1 MKRTKVLAAVCA
13 SLFICFPLLEL
24 LLNDIDVLG
33 SVSYRIWLMFLYIPG
48 AVGILLG
55 AYYLERTKVY
65 KLPLIFMFLFGI
77 WCIVCTAQSETLTL
91 SLFGFVPMSDS
102 VSVYLA
108 YFGMIMLGLILG
120 SDKKYALIVGKIF
133 IATTLFISILSII
146 DSPKFSNMFVNEATN
161 CFHYQGVY
169 FNTNQMG
176 YHLSVALIINAYF
189 LENSKNKVEKII
201 YLVAFAILTNMLILN
216 NTMGAYLA
224 VTLTLIFAVIW
235 SFINRESNKKLPLL
249 ALGAF
254 IVISA
259 ISCLYCDNVINNFSS
274 MFGDVTTLI
283 EDDST
288 TDEIDSIGSSRGR
301 LWIRAFSF
309 IKVSPIF
316 GFGLQGVGFSSHNMF
331 LQIGM
336 YTGIPGLALYL
347 AILLS
352 GVVKLIIMRKT
363 ISPLTKACAFTVISY
378 LISGF
383 FGVTV
388 FYTAPYFYLVL
399 GVCLAGLTKQEEN
412 NKALGET

>member
-1 MKRTKVLAAVCA
+1 MKRTKILAAVCA

-24 LLNDIDVLG
+24 LLNDADVLG

-133 IATTLFISILSII
+133 IAMTLFISILSII
-146 DSPKFSNMFVNEATN
+146 DSPKLFNMFVNEATN

-254 IVISA
+254 IVIST

-283 EDDST
+283 EDDSA

-399 GVCLAGLTKQEEN
+399 GVCLAGLTKQEETTR
-412 NKALGET
+412 ALGES

>member
-1 MKRTKVLAAVCA
+1 MKRTKILAAVSAC
-13 SLFICFPLLEL
+13 LFICFPALEL
-24 LLNDIDVLG
+24 LLNDTDVLG

-48 AVGILLG
+48 AIGILLG
-55 AYYLERTKVY
+55 TYYLGKVKIY
-65 KLPLIFMFLFGI
+65 KVPFIFMFLFGI
-77 WCIVCTAQSETLTL
+77 WCIVCTAQSETVTL

-102 VSVYLA
+102 ASVYLA
-108 YFGMIMLGLILG
+108 YFGMILLGLIIG
-120 SDKKYALIVGKIF
+120 SDKKYALAVGKVF
-133 IATTLFISILSII
+133 MAMTLFISILSII
-146 DSPKFSNMFVNEATN
+146 DSPKFFNMFTNEATN

-189 LENSKNKVEKII
+189 LEHSKNKIEKIV
-201 YLVAFAILTNMLILN
+201 YLAAFAILTNMLILN

-235 SFINRESNKKLPLL
+235 SFINREENKKLPLL

-254 IVISA
+254 VLISA
-259 ISCLYCDNVINNFSS
+259 ISCLYCENVINNFVS
-274 MFGDVTTLI
+274 MFGDVGTLI

-288 TDEIDSIGSSRGR
+288 DTEIGAVGSSRGK
-301 LWIRAFSF
+301 LWITAWKF
-309 IKVSPIF
+309 IKVSPFF

-363 ISPLTKACAFTVISY
+363 ITPITKACAFTV
-378 LISGF
+378 
-383 FGVTV
+383 
-388 FYTAPYFYLVL
+388 
-399 GVCLAGLTKQEEN
+399 
-412 NKALGET
+412 

>member
-1 MKRTKVLAAVCA
+1 
-13 SLFICFPLLEL
+13 
-24 LLNDIDVLG
+24 
-33 SVSYRIWLMFLYIPG
+33 
-48 AVGILLG
+48 
-55 AYYLERTKVY
+55 
-65 KLPLIFMFLFGI
+65 
-77 WCIVCTAQSETLTL
+77 
-91 SLFGFVPMSDS
+91 
-102 VSVYLA
+102 
-108 YFGMIMLGLILG
+108 
-120 SDKKYALIVGKIF
+120 
-133 IATTLFISILSII
+133 
-146 DSPKFSNMFVNEATN
+146 
-161 CFHYQGVY
+161 
-169 FNTNQMG
+169 MG

-288 TDEIDSIGSSRGR
+288 ASEIDSIGSSRGR

-399 GVCLAGLTKQEEN
+399 GVCLAGLTKQEETTR
-412 NKALGET
+412 ALGES